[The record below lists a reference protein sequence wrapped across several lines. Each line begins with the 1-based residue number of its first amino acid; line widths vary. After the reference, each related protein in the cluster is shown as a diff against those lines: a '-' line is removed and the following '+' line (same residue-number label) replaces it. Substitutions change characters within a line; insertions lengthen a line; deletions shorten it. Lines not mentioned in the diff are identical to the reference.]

1 MCFTVATMKL
11 NASQLSQLY
20 SLLSTATARNYPAML
35 DKPYL
40 SGKNKLTRPKL
51 RGLLSVAALLI
62 LTACASPE
70 LAQNADG
77 KAKSAPSEPSSIN
90 PEYPVRPFSK
100 DTFYDLLVAEVA
112 GTRGQ
117 LALALE
123 NYRRQALATRDPGV
137 IARAVSTA
145 SYQKNNDALQE
156 LGILWA
162 EVEPESMQARNM
174 AFYAQA
180 QRGNFSLAF
189 EHAEFLLRQNNGKY
203 MVLLPS
209 YTAELDEVH
218 RLHLLEQ
225 YIAGEQKY
233 PDSRDLLLGKTLLL
247 AQLARIDAALDT
259 AHQILAKHPDDQ
271 PTRLIASQ
279 ILHKAGRNEASIDEL
294 EQGLKHSPQS
304 QQLQL
309 QLVRFVAEKD
319 LPLAIEK
326 MTALA
331 EQEPDND
338 KFKLALALLHREN
351 HDAEPAKEI
360 YRSLIGKGHLTSQA
374 HYQLAVMAEQ
384 SQELDDALKHYRRV
398 SSNDLFLQATI
409 RISQILANRDQLND
423 ARLYLHKL
431 RLDHPNHTSAFYQ
444 IESQLLIEQQ
454 GHESAQA
461 LLDEGLAEHPD
472 NIELLYSRSLVHEKL
487 GNLAATEK
495 DLRAI
500 IERDT
505 NNASAL
511 NALGYTL
518 ANRTERYDEALELI
532 QRALAIKPNDP
543 AIRDSLG
550 WVLYKRGEYNEALGH
565 LRAAMNTMPDPEVA
579 AHLGEVLWA
588 TGEEEEARSIW
599 QDAIDDNPSSEF
611 LLNTLKRLNVQ
622 L

>member
-1 MCFTVATMKL
+1 
-11 NASQLSQLY
+11 
-20 SLLSTATARNYPAML
+20 ML
-35 DKPYL
+35 DKPRS
-40 SGKNKLTRPKL
+40 SGQYTLTKLKPRAF
-51 RGLLSVAALLI
+51 LSVAALLM
-62 LTACASPE
+62 LTACASTE
-70 LAQNADG
+70 VEQNTEG
-77 KAKSAPSEPSSIN
+77 KTKSAAVEPSSN
-90 PEYPVRPFSK
+90 SPETPVRPFPK
-100 DTFYDLLVAEVA
+100 GTFYDLLVAEVA
-112 GTRGQ
+112 GTRGDLT
-117 LALALE
+117 LALD
-123 NYRRQALATRDPGV
+123 NYRRQAFLTRDPGV
-137 IARAVSTA
+137 VARAVSTA

-156 LGILWA
+156 LGVLWA
-162 EVEPESMQARNM
+162 EVEPESLQARNM
-174 AFYAQA
+174 AYYAQA

-209 YTAELDEVH
+209 YTAELDEAH
-218 RLHLLEQ
+218 RLRLLEH
-225 YIAGEQKY
+225 YIAGEQNH
-233 PDSRDLLLGKTLLL
+233 PNNRDLLLGKTLLL
-247 AQLARIDAALDT
+247 TQLARVDDALNT
-259 AHQILAKHPDDQ
+259 VRQILSNSPDDQ
-271 PTRLIASQ
+271 PTRLVAAQ
-279 ILHKAGRNEASIDEL
+279 ILHKAGRYAASIDEL
-294 EQGLKHSPQS
+294 QQGLKHSPQS

-319 LPLAIEK
+319 LPMAIEK

-331 EQEPDND
+331 EQAPANH

-351 HDAEPAKEI
+351 HDPEPAKNI
-360 YRSLIGKGHLTSQA
+360 YLQLIDNGHLSSQA
-374 HYQLAVMAEQ
+374 HYQLAFMAEQ
-384 SQELDDALKHYRRV
+384 SQNLNKALKHYYSV
-398 SSNDLFLQATI
+398 SSKELFLQATV
-409 RISQILANRDQLND
+409 RICQILTNRDQLND

-431 RLDHPNHTSAFYQ
+431 RLDYPNHTSAFYQ

-454 GHESAQA
+454 GHQSAQD

-500 IERDT
+500 LERDT

-518 ANRTERYDEALELI
+518 ANRTDRYDEALELI
-532 QRALAIKPNDP
+532 QRALSIKPNDP

-550 WVLYKRGEYNEALGH
+550 WVLYKRGEYDEALGH

-588 TGEEEEARSIW
+588 TGEKEEARLIW
-599 QDAIDDNPSSEF
+599 QDAINDNPGSEF
-611 LLNTLKRLNVQ
+611 LLNTLKRLDVQ

>member
-1 MCFTVATMKL
+1 MV
-11 NASQLSQLY
+11 
-20 SLLSTATARNYPAML
+20 
-35 DKPYL
+35 DKPQL
-40 SGKNKLTRPKL
+40 TGKQRLTRL
-51 RGLLSVAALLI
+51 RFKAVLSIAALL
-62 LTACASPE
+62 LAACASPE
-70 LAQNADG
+70 LSQNTNSVPTVADT
-77 KAKSAPSEPSSIN
+77 KSDSSVVRRD
-90 PEYPVRPFSK
+90 YPVRPFPTQ
-100 DTFYDLLVAEVA
+100 TFYDLLVAEVA
-112 GTRGQ
+112 GTRGD
-117 LALALE
+117 LGLALE
-123 NYRRQALATRDPGV
+123 NYRRQALATRDPGI

-145 SYQKNNDALQE
+145 SYQKNNEALQE

-162 EVEPESMQARNM
+162 EVEPDSIQARNM

-180 QRGNFSLAF
+180 QQANLSLAF
-189 EHAEFLLRQNNGKY
+189 EHAHYLLSQNNGKY

-209 YTAELDEVH
+209 YTADLDEEQ

-225 YIAGEQKY
+225 YTIAEQNK
-233 PDSRDLLLGKTLLL
+233 PGNRDLLLGKTLLL
-247 AQLARIDAALDT
+247 AQLARVDEALST
-259 AHQILAKHPDDQ
+259 VHQLLDEHPDDQ
-271 PTRLIASQ
+271 PARLVAAQ
-279 ILHKAGRNEASIDEL
+279 IQHKAGRHKESISEL
-294 EQGLKHSPQS
+294 EQGLKHAPKS

-309 QLVRFVAEKD
+309 QLVRFMVESD

-326 MTALA
+326 MAALA
-331 EQEPDND
+331 NQEPSND

-351 HDAEPAKEI
+351 HDPEPARAI
-360 YRSLIGKGHLTSQA
+360 YHGLIGNGHLVSQA
-374 HYQLAVMAEQ
+374 HFQLAVMAEQ
-384 SQELDDALKHYRRV
+384 NQAPDDALQHYRMV
-398 SSNDLFLQATI
+398 SDNNLFLQATV
-409 RISQILANRDQLND
+409 RISQILAGRDQLND

-431 RLDHPNHTSAFYQ
+431 RLDYPDHASTFYQ
-444 IESQLLIEQQ
+444 IESQLLIEQR
-454 GHESAQA
+454 GHQSAQA
-461 LLDEGLAEHPD
+461 LLDEGLTEHPD

-487 GNLAATEK
+487 GNFAATEK

-532 QRALAIKPNDP
+532 QRALEIKPNDP

-550 WVLYKRGEYNEALGH
+550 WVLYKRGEYDEALGH

-588 TGEEEEARSIW
+588 TGEEDEARSIW
-599 QDAIDDNPSSEF
+599 QNAIDDNPSSEF

>member
-1 MCFTVATMKL
+1 
-11 NASQLSQLY
+11 
-20 SLLSTATARNYPAML
+20 ML
-35 DKPYL
+35 DKPLL
-40 SGKNKLTRPKL
+40 SGQFTLAKLKL
-51 RGLLSVAALLI
+51 RALLSVAALLI
-62 LTACASPE
+62 MTACASPE
-70 LAQNADG
+70 MTQNAQ
-77 KAKSAPSEPSSIN
+77 AKTKSTPAEPSSSS
-90 PEYPVRPFSK
+90 PDFPVRPFPE

-112 GTRGQ
+112 GTRGN
-117 LALALE
+117 LDLALE
-123 NYRRQALATRDPGV
+123 NYHRQAFITRDPGV

-156 LGILWA
+156 LGVLWA
-162 EVEPESMQARNM
+162 EVEPESLQARNM

-180 QRGNFSLAF
+180 QRGNFDLAF

-209 YTAELDEVH
+209 YTAELDEAH
-218 RLHLLEQ
+218 RLRLLKH
-225 YIAGEQKY
+225 YVAGEQNH
-233 PDSRDLLLGKTLLL
+233 PNNRDLLLGKTLLL
-247 AQLARIDAALDT
+247 AQLDRIDDALNT
-259 AHQILAKHPDDQ
+259 VQQILNNHPDDQ
-271 PTRLIASQ
+271 PARLVVSQ
-279 ILHKAGRNEASIDEL
+279 ILHKAGRYEASIEAL
-294 EQGLKHSPQS
+294 KQGLKRSPQS

-319 LPLAIEK
+319 LPLAVEK

-331 EQEPDND
+331 EQAPANY

-351 HDAEPAKEI
+351 HDPEPAKEI
-360 YRSLIGKGHLTSQA
+360 YRKLIDNGHSTSQA

-384 SQELDDALKHYRRV
+384 NQQFDEALKHYHSV
-398 SSNDLFLQATI
+398 SSNDLFLQATV

-431 RLDHPNHTSAFYQ
+431 RLDYPNHTSAFYQ

-454 GHESAQA
+454 VHQSAQA

-487 GNLAATEK
+487 GNLAATER

-500 IERDT
+500 LERDT

-518 ANRTERYDEALELI
+518 ANRTDRYDEALELI

-550 WVLYKRGEYNEALGH
+550 WVLYKRGEYDEALGH

-599 QDAIDDNPSSEF
+599 QDAINNHPGSEF

>member
-1 MCFTVATMKL
+1 MVDK
-11 NASQLSQLY
+11 SQL
-20 SLLSTATARNYPAML
+20 T
-35 DKPYL
+35 
-40 SGKNKLTRPKL
+40 GKQRFAKL
-51 RGLLSVAALLI
+51 RFKTVLPIAALL

-70 LAQNADG
+70 LSQQTNNTPTVADT
-77 KAKSAPSEPSSIN
+77 KTDASSIRRD
-90 PEYPVRPFSK
+90 YPVRPFPTQ
-100 DTFYDLLVAEVA
+100 TFYDLLVAEVA
-112 GTRGQ
+112 GTRGN
-117 LALALE
+117 LGLALE
-123 NYRRQALATRDPGV
+123 NYRRQALVTRDPGV

-145 SYQKNNDALQE
+145 SYQKNNKALQE

-162 EVEPESMQARNM
+162 EVEPDSIQARNM

-180 QRGNFSLAF
+180 QQANLSLAF
-189 EHAEFLLRQNNGKY
+189 EHARHLLSQNNGKY

-209 YTAELDEVH
+209 YTANLDEEQ
-218 RLHLLEQ
+218 RLHLLEL
-225 YIAGEQKY
+225 YTIAEQNK
-233 PDSRDLLLGKTLLL
+233 PGNRDLLLGKTLLL
-247 AQLARIDAALDT
+247 AQLARVDEALST
-259 AHQILAKHPDDQ
+259 AHQLLDEYPDDQ
-271 PTRLIASQ
+271 PARLVAAQ
-279 ILHKAGRNEASIDEL
+279 IQHKAGHHRESISEL
-294 EQGLKHSPQS
+294 EQGLKYAPKS

-309 QLVRFVAEKD
+309 QLIRFMAESN

-331 EQEPDND
+331 NQEPSND

-351 HDAEPAKEI
+351 HEPEPAKVI
-360 YRSLIGKGHLTSQA
+360 YHALIDNGHLVSQA
-374 HYQLAVMAEQ
+374 HFQLAVMAEQ
-384 SQELDDALKHYRRV
+384 NQASDDALRHYRMV
-398 SSNDLFLQATI
+398 NNNNLFLQATV
-409 RISQILANRDQLND
+409 RISQILADRDQLND

-431 RLDHPNHTSAFYQ
+431 RLDYPNHASAFYQ
-444 IESQLLIEQQ
+444 IESQLLIERQ
-454 GHESAQA
+454 GHQSAQA

-487 GNLAATEK
+487 GNIAATEK

-532 QRALAIKPNDP
+532 QRALEIKPNDP

-550 WVLYKRGEYNEALGH
+550 WVLYKRGEYDEALGH

-588 TGEEEEARSIW
+588 TGEEDEARSIW
-599 QDAIDDNPSSEF
+599 QNAIDDNPSSEF

>member
-1 MCFTVATMKL
+1 MCFTVAAMNL
-11 NASQLSQLY
+11 NASKLSQLY

-35 DKPYL
+35 DKPHL
-40 SGKNKLTRPKL
+40 SGKYKPTRINL
-51 RGLLSVAALLI
+51 RGVLSVAALMM
-62 LTACASPE
+62 LTACASPKIT
-70 LAQNADG
+70 QNTEG
-77 KAKSAPSEPSSIN
+77 KAKSTIVDSVSIS
-90 PEYPVRPFSK
+90 PEYPVRPFPK

-112 GTRGQ
+112 GTRGN

-156 LGILWA
+156 LGVLWV

-209 YTAELDEVH
+209 YTAKLDEEH

-225 YIAGEQKY
+225 YIAGEQKH

-247 AQLARIDAALDT
+247 AQLARVDDALET
-259 AHQILAKHPDDQ
+259 VHHILATHPDDQ
-271 PTRLIASQ
+271 PARLVTSQ
-279 ILHKAGRNEASIDEL
+279 ILHKAGRYKASIDVL

-326 MTALA
+326 MAALA
-331 EQEPDND
+331 EQEPAND

-351 HDAEPAKEI
+351 HNPEPAKEI
-360 YRSLIGKGHLTSQA
+360 YLGLISKGHLASQA

-398 SSNDLFLQATI
+398 SNNDLFLQATV

-431 RLDHPNHTSAFYQ
+431 RLDHPKHTSAFYQ
-444 IESQLLIEQQ
+444 IESQLLIEQR

-518 ANRTERYDEALELI
+518 ANRTDRYDEALELI

-550 WVLYKRGEYNEALGH
+550 WVLYKRGEYNKALGH

-588 TGEEEEARSIW
+588 TGEEDEARSIW

>member
-1 MCFTVATMKL
+1 MV
-11 NASQLSQLY
+11 
-20 SLLSTATARNYPAML
+20 
-35 DKPYL
+35 DKPHL
-40 SGKNKLTRPKL
+40 SGKNKFTRLNL

-62 LTACASPE
+62 LAACASPE
-70 LAQNADG
+70 RAQNAEG
-77 KAKSAPSEPSSIN
+77 KAKSAPGEPSSTS
-90 PEYPVRPFSK
+90 PEYPVRPFPK

-112 GTRGQ
+112 GTRGD

-156 LGILWA
+156 LGVLWA

-180 QRGNFSLAF
+180 QRGDFSLAF
-189 EHAEFLLRQNNGKY
+189 KHAEFLLRQNNGKY

-209 YTAELDEVH
+209 YTAELDKEH

-225 YIAGEQKY
+225 YSAGEQNH

-247 AQLARIDAALDT
+247 AQLARVDDALDT
-259 AHQILAKHPDDQ
+259 VHRILSDHPDDQ
-271 PTRLIASQ
+271 PARLIAAQ
-279 ILHKAGRNEASIDEL
+279 ILHKSGRYEASIDEL
-294 EQGLKHSPQS
+294 KQGLRHSPQS

-331 EQEPDND
+331 EQEPAND

-351 HDAEPAKEI
+351 YDAEPAKEI
-360 YRSLIGKGHLTSQA
+360 YRSLISNGHLASQA

-384 SQELDDALKHYRRV
+384 SQELDDALKHYHRV
-398 SSNDLFLQATI
+398 GSNDLFLQATV

-431 RLDHPNHTSAFYQ
+431 RLDYPNHTSAFYQ

-454 GHESAQA
+454 GHQSAQA

-487 GNLAATEK
+487 GNLTASEK

-505 NNASAL
+505 NNALAL

-518 ANRTERYDEALELI
+518 ANRTDRYDEALKLI

>member
-1 MCFTVATMKL
+1 MV
-11 NASQLSQLY
+11 
-20 SLLSTATARNYPAML
+20 
-35 DKPYL
+35 DKPHLNSKHKLMRLNL
-40 SGKNKLTRPKL
+40 SG
-51 RGLLSVAALLI
+51 LLLMSALLI
-62 LTACASPE
+62 LSACTSLE
-70 LAQNADG
+70 FAQNTDDTAKDVPDG
-77 KAKSAPSEPSSIN
+77 TAPSSTR
-90 PEYPVRPFSK
+90 PEYPVRPFPK
-100 DTFYDLLVAEVA
+100 QTFYDLLVAEVA
-112 GTRGQ
+112 GTRGDLG
-117 LALALE
+117 LALK
-123 NYRRQALATRDPGV
+123 NYRRQAFATRDPGV

-145 SYQKNNDALQE
+145 SYQKNNAALQE
-156 LGILWA
+156 LGVLWA
-162 EVEPESMQARNM
+162 EVEPDNMQARNM

-180 QRGNFSLAF
+180 QQKNFSLAF
-189 EHAEFLLRQNNGKY
+189 EHAEFLLRHKNGKY

-209 YTAELDEVH
+209 YTAGLDEEH

-225 YIAGEQKY
+225 YIAGEQNH

-247 AQLARIDAALDT
+247 AQLARVDNALDT
-259 AHQILAKHPDDQ
+259 VDRILASHPDDE
-271 PTRLIASQ
+271 PARLIAAQ
-279 ILHKAGRNEASIDEL
+279 ILHKAKRYEESIDEL
-294 EQGLKHSPQS
+294 EKGLKHSPQS

-326 MTALA
+326 MTDLA
-331 EQEPDND
+331 EQEATNN

-351 HDAEPAKEI
+351 HNPDPAKAI
-360 YRSLIGKGHLTSQA
+360 YRGLIDNGHLTSQA

-384 SQELDDALKHYRRV
+384 NQALDDALQHFRRV
-398 SSNDLFLQATI
+398 SNNDLFLQATV

-431 RLDHPNHTSAFYQ
+431 RLDYPDHASAFYQ
-444 IESQLLIEQQ
+444 IESQLLIQQQ
-454 GHESAQA
+454 GHQSAQA
-461 LLDEGLAEHPD
+461 LLDEGLAEDPG
-472 NIELLYSRSLVHEKL
+472 NIELLYSRSMVHEKL

-500 IERDT
+500 IEHDT

-518 ANRTERYDEALELI
+518 ANRTERYDEALDLI
-532 QRALAIKPNDP
+532 QRALTIKPNDP

-550 WVLYKRGEYNEALGH
+550 WVLYKRGDYDEALGH